1 MTAAEK
7 LLFSALSLILV
18 VTSLGLL
25 FRVHNL
31 LLVEVPSFGGEFTEG
46 LIGSPRFVNP
56 ILAISDTDKDIASLI
71 YSGLIKVGIDGSY
84 QNDLAESFS
93 VSEDGLIYDFTIK
106 EEAYFHDGKPVTTND
121 VAFTIEKVL
130 DQIIKSPKRA
140 NWEGVVLEKVSEKQL
155 RFVLKKPYAPF
166 MEALTLGILPKHIW
180 ESASSEEFPFS
191 QWNISPIGS
200 GPYKINSIKRN
211 SAGIPT
217 LLTLSAWNKYAS
229 TKPKIKNITFKFFQN
244 ESDLLKAY
252 EAGEIE
258 SLVGLSQQSAAAL
271 ATEQKLILSSL
282 PRVFGLF
289 LNQNAAPLFL
299 NSEVR
304 QALNV
309 SAPKERIVKEVL
321 GGFGS
326 VLDGPLPT
334 QNKEGF
340 ADEASALET
349 AKNILSQAGWKS
361 NEEGV
366 LEKKTKS
373 ETSRLVFSIS
383 TSDAP
388 ELKRAAEML
397 RDSWGALGAVIEIKV
412 FESGELNQNVIRPRK
427 YEALLFGEVV
437 GAESDLYPF
446 WHSSQRNDPGL
457 NVSLYA
463 NISADK
469 LLEDLR
475 TEPDREK
482 REEKRLALSA
492 EINKDKPAIF
502 LFAPSLVYAPAPQ
515 IKNILLKQVGSQS
528 ERFAGINEWFIETE
542 KVWRIFAL

>member
-1 MTAAEK
+1 MNNQDKFSLSANKIVARMTAAEK

-56 ILAISDTDKDIASLI
+56 ILAISDTDKDIASLV

-340 ADEASALET
+340 VDEASALEA

-397 RDSWGALGAVIEIKV
+397 RDSWGTLGAVIEIKV

-437 GAESDLYPF
+437 GAE
-446 WHSSQRNDPGL
+446 
-457 NVSLYA
+457 
-463 NISADK
+463 
-469 LLEDLR
+469 
-475 TEPDREK
+475 
-482 REEKRLALSA
+482 
-492 EINKDKPAIF
+492 
-502 LFAPSLVYAPAPQ
+502 
-515 IKNILLKQVGSQS
+515 
-528 ERFAGINEWFIETE
+528 
-542 KVWRIFAL
+542 